1 MDRHKILIM
10 DDEPHLLDWLEEYLS
25 SKGCDCTFARNV
37 DEAIEVLGRQ
47 RFRALIL
54 DLNVPAPGQ
63 YSSAIKEKG
72 ELYLTYR
79 GLFVAEHARGLS
91 YRGRQ
96 VILYSVHDIDEVRLQ
111 SNRLGVTYVT
121 KGRPRIF
128 KQEIDEL
135 LSYDPTENN

>member
-25 SKGCDCTFARNV
+25 SKGCDCIFARNV

-79 GLFVAEHARGLS
+79 GLFVAEHARGLL

-96 VILYSVHDIDEVRLQ
+96 VVLYSVHDIDEVRLQ
-111 SNRLGVTYVT
+111 SDRLGVTYVT

-135 LSYDPTENN
+135 LSYDPTVDN